1 MVNVCIFAMFVCRQE
16 RDSAEVEVIDV
27 NMVVQVEE
35 KRGQVTRCIYSP
47 LE

>member
-1 MVNVCIFAMFVCRQE
+1 MGACVPSMLVCLQE